1 MRITEPMTMM
11 TDYVMGALA
20 FVLAMRIVGDA
31 AAGRQLSGRLWAAAL
46 VMTAVAAFLGGTYHG
61 FIQWMPGAS
70 GRALWKATLLAT
82 GIGSACLLAAAVTAA
97 TAGALQRALLA
108 VVVVKLLVYV
118 WTIATKDQFAL
129 VIADY
134 GTALLAVALAA
145 WFIRPSG
152 LTPAAWWIT
161 GGVAVAVRGRGHPV
175 GPPRAPRPLQ
185 PQRPVPCGADGLAL
199 PAVPGR
205 VASARHAVNSAA
217 PARER
222 AHRRRPHDRWPR
234 EPGDER
240 LAGQR
245 LQERSPR
252 AKPISRSCRRRR
264 RCPRPRGGR
273 CCGGCCSASSSR

>member
-1 MRITEPMTMM
+1 VRITEPMTMM

-31 AAGRQLSGRLWAAAL
+31 AAGRQLSGQLWAAAF
-46 VMTAVAAFLGGTYHG
+46 VMTAVAAILGGTYHG
-61 FIQWMPGAS
+61 FIQWMPGVS

-108 VVVVKLLVYV
+108 VVVVKLLAYV

-134 GTALLAVALAA
+134 GAALLAVALAA

-161 GGVAVAVRGRGHPV
+161 AGVAVAVVAGAIQWAHL
-175 GPPRAPRPLQ
+175 APHIHFNHNDLFHVVQ
-185 PQRPVPCGADGLAL
+185 M
-199 PAVPGR
+199 
-205 VASARHAVNSAA
+205 AS
-217 PARER
+217 
-222 AHRRRPHDRWPR
+222 
-234 EPGDER
+234 
-240 LAGQR
+240 LY
-245 LQERSPR
+245 LLY
-252 AKPISRSCRRRR
+252 
-264 RCPRPRGGR
+264 RGGLLLR
-273 CCGGCCSASSSR
+273 DMQ

>member
-161 GGVAVAVRGRGHPV
+161 AGVAVAVV
-175 GPPRAPRPLQ
+175 A
-185 PQRPVPCGADGLAL
+185 GAIQWA
-199 PAVPGR
+199 
-205 VASARHAVNSAA
+205 
-217 PARER
+217 
-222 AHRRRPHDRWPR
+222 
-234 EPGDER
+234 R
-240 LAGQR
+240 LAPHVHFNHNDLFHVVQMAS
-245 LQERSPR
+245 LYLLY
-252 AKPISRSCRRRR
+252 
-264 RCPRPRGGR
+264 RGGLLLR
-273 CCGGCCSASSSR
+273 DMQ

>member
-61 FIQWMPGAS
+61 FIQWLPGAY

-97 TAGALQRALLA
+97 TAGALQRALVT

-118 WTIATKDQFAL
+118 WTIATKDQFVL

-161 GGVAVAVRGRGHPV
+161 AGVAVAVVAGVIQWAHL
-175 GPPRAPRPLQ
+175 APHVHFNHNDLFHVVQ
-185 PQRPVPCGADGLAL
+185 M
-199 PAVPGR
+199 
-205 VASARHAVNSAA
+205 AS
-217 PARER
+217 
-222 AHRRRPHDRWPR
+222 
-234 EPGDER
+234 
-240 LAGQR
+240 LY
-245 LQERSPR
+245 LLY
-252 AKPISRSCRRRR
+252 
-264 RCPRPRGGR
+264 RGGLLLR
-273 CCGGCCSASSSR
+273 DMQ

>member
-20 FVLAMRIVGDA
+20 FVLAMRLVGDA
-31 AAGRQLSGRLWAAAL
+31 TAGRQLSGRLWAAAL

-70 GRALWKATLLAT
+70 GRAIWKATLLAT

-134 GTALLAVALAA
+134 GAALLAVALAA

-161 GGVAVAVRGRGHPV
+161 GGVAVAAV
-175 GPPRAPRPLQ
+175 A
-185 PQRPVPCGADGLAL
+185 GAIQWA
-199 PAVPGR
+199 
-205 VASARHAVNSAA
+205 
-217 PARER
+217 
-222 AHRRRPHDRWPR
+222 
-234 EPGDER
+234 R
-240 LAGQR
+240 LAPHVHFNHNDLFHVVQMAS
-245 LQERSPR
+245 LYLLY
-252 AKPISRSCRRRR
+252 
-264 RCPRPRGGR
+264 RGGLLLR
-273 CCGGCCSASSSR
+273 DMQ

>member
-1 MRITEPMTMM
+1 VRITEPMTMM

-70 GRALWKATLLAT
+70 GRAIWKATLLAT

-118 WTIATKDQFAL
+118 WTIATQDQFAL
-129 VIADY
+129 VIVDY

-161 GGVAVAVRGRGHPV
+161 GGVAVAAV
-175 GPPRAPRPLQ
+175 A
-185 PQRPVPCGADGLAL
+185 GAIQWA
-199 PAVPGR
+199 
-205 VASARHAVNSAA
+205 
-217 PARER
+217 
-222 AHRRRPHDRWPR
+222 
-234 EPGDER
+234 R
-240 LAGQR
+240 LAPHVHFNHNDLFHVVQMAS
-245 LQERSPR
+245 LYLLY
-252 AKPISRSCRRRR
+252 
-264 RCPRPRGGR
+264 RGGLLLR
-273 CCGGCCSASSSR
+273 DMQ

>member
-1 MRITEPMTMM
+1 VRITEPMTMM

-20 FVLAMRIVGDA
+20 FVLAMRLVGDA
-31 AAGRQLSGRLWAAAL
+31 TAGQQLSGRLWAAAL
-46 VMTAVAAFLGGTYHG
+46 MMTAVAAFLGGTYHG

-118 WTIATKDQFAL
+118 WTIATRDQFAL

-134 GTALLAVALAA
+134 GAALLAVALAA

-161 GGVAVAVRGRGHPV
+161 AGVAVAVV
-175 GPPRAPRPLQ
+175 A
-185 PQRPVPCGADGLAL
+185 GAIQ
-199 PAVPGR
+199 
-205 VASARHAVNSAA
+205 
-217 PARER
+217 R
-222 AHRRRPHDRWPR
+222 AHLAPHVHFNHND
-234 EPGDER
+234 
-240 LAGQR
+240 LFHVVQMAS
-245 LQERSPR
+245 LYLLY
-252 AKPISRSCRRRR
+252 
-264 RCPRPRGGR
+264 RGGLLLR
-273 CCGGCCSASSSR
+273 DMR

>member
-31 AAGRQLSGRLWAAAL
+31 TAGRQLSGRLWAAAL

-70 GRALWKATLLAT
+70 GRAIWKATLLAT

-97 TAGALQRALLA
+97 AAGALQRALLA

-134 GTALLAVALAA
+134 GAALLAVALAA

-161 GGVAVAVRGRGHPV
+161 GGVAVAAV
-175 GPPRAPRPLQ
+175 A
-185 PQRPVPCGADGLAL
+185 GAIQWA
-199 PAVPGR
+199 
-205 VASARHAVNSAA
+205 
-217 PARER
+217 
-222 AHRRRPHDRWPR
+222 
-234 EPGDER
+234 R
-240 LAGQR
+240 LAPHVHFNHNDLFHVVQMAS
-245 LQERSPR
+245 LYLLY
-252 AKPISRSCRRRR
+252 
-264 RCPRPRGGR
+264 RGGLLLR
-273 CCGGCCSASSSR
+273 DMQ

>member
-1 MRITEPMTMM
+1 VRITEPMTMM

-31 AAGRQLSGRLWAAAL
+31 SAGRQLSGRLWAAAL

-61 FIQWMPGAS
+61 FIQWLPGAS

-108 VVVVKLLVYV
+108 VVAVKLLVYV

-145 WFIRPSG
+145 WVIRPSG

-161 GGVAVAVRGRGHPV
+161 GGVAVAAV
-175 GPPRAPRPLQ
+175 A
-185 PQRPVPCGADGLAL
+185 GAIQWA
-199 PAVPGR
+199 
-205 VASARHAVNSAA
+205 
-217 PARER
+217 
-222 AHRRRPHDRWPR
+222 
-234 EPGDER
+234 R
-240 LAGQR
+240 LAPHVHFNHNDLFHVVQMAS
-245 LQERSPR
+245 LYLLY
-252 AKPISRSCRRRR
+252 
-264 RCPRPRGGR
+264 RGGLLLR
-273 CCGGCCSASSSR
+273 DMQ

>member
-31 AAGRQLSGRLWAAAL
+31 AAGRQISGRLWAAAL

-61 FIQWMPGAS
+61 FIQWLPGAS

-161 GGVAVAVRGRGHPV
+161 GGVAVAAV
-175 GPPRAPRPLQ
+175 A
-185 PQRPVPCGADGLAL
+185 GAIQWA
-199 PAVPGR
+199 
-205 VASARHAVNSAA
+205 
-217 PARER
+217 
-222 AHRRRPHDRWPR
+222 
-234 EPGDER
+234 R
-240 LAGQR
+240 LAPHVHFNHNDLFHVVQMAS
-245 LQERSPR
+245 LYLLY
-252 AKPISRSCRRRR
+252 
-264 RCPRPRGGR
+264 RGGLLLR
-273 CCGGCCSASSSR
+273 DMQ

>member
-1 MRITEPMTMM
+1 MTMM

-61 FIQWMPGAS
+61 FIQWLPGAS

-108 VVVVKLLVYV
+108 VVAVKLLVYV

-161 GGVAVAVRGRGHPV
+161 AGVAVAVLAGAIQ
-175 GPPRAPRPLQ
+175 RA
-185 PQRPVPCGADGLAL
+185 
-199 PAVPGR
+199 
-205 VASARHAVNSAA
+205 
-217 PARER
+217 
-222 AHRRRPHDRWPR
+222 
-234 EPGDER
+234 R
-240 LAGQR
+240 LAPHVHFNHNDLFHVVQMGS
-245 LQERSPR
+245 LYLLY
-252 AKPISRSCRRRR
+252 
-264 RCPRPRGGR
+264 RGGLLLR
-273 CCGGCCSASSSR
+273 DMQ

>member
-70 GRALWKATLLAT
+70 GRAIWKATLLAT

-118 WTIATKDQFAL
+118 WTIATQDQFAL
-129 VIADY
+129 VIVDY

-161 GGVAVAVRGRGHPV
+161 GGVAVAAV
-175 GPPRAPRPLQ
+175 A
-185 PQRPVPCGADGLAL
+185 GAIQWA
-199 PAVPGR
+199 
-205 VASARHAVNSAA
+205 
-217 PARER
+217 
-222 AHRRRPHDRWPR
+222 
-234 EPGDER
+234 R
-240 LAGQR
+240 LAPHVHFNHNDLFHVVQMAS
-245 LQERSPR
+245 LYLLY
-252 AKPISRSCRRRR
+252 
-264 RCPRPRGGR
+264 RGGLLLR
-273 CCGGCCSASSSR
+273 DMQ

>member
-1 MRITEPMTMM
+1 VRITEPMTMM

-61 FIQWMPGAS
+61 FIQWLPGAS

-118 WTIATKDQFAL
+118 WTIATRDQFAL

-152 LTPAAWWIT
+152 LTPAARWIT
-161 GGVAVAVRGRGHPV
+161 AGVAVAVLAGAIQ
-175 GPPRAPRPLQ
+175 RA
-185 PQRPVPCGADGLAL
+185 
-199 PAVPGR
+199 
-205 VASARHAVNSAA
+205 
-217 PARER
+217 
-222 AHRRRPHDRWPR
+222 
-234 EPGDER
+234 R
-240 LAGQR
+240 LAPHVHFNHNDLFHVVQMGS
-245 LQERSPR
+245 LYLLY
-252 AKPISRSCRRRR
+252 
-264 RCPRPRGGR
+264 RGGLLLR
-273 CCGGCCSASSSR
+273 DMQ

>member
-20 FVLAMRIVGDA
+20 FVLAMRLVSDA
-31 AAGRQLSGRLWAAAL
+31 TAGRQLSGRLWAAAL

-97 TAGALQRALLA
+97 TAGALQRALVA

-161 GGVAVAVRGRGHPV
+161 GGVAVAVVAGAIHWAHL
-175 GPPRAPRPLQ
+175 APHAHFNHNDLFHVVQ
-185 PQRPVPCGADGLAL
+185 M
-199 PAVPGR
+199 
-205 VASARHAVNSAA
+205 AS
-217 PARER
+217 
-222 AHRRRPHDRWPR
+222 
-234 EPGDER
+234 
-240 LAGQR
+240 LY
-245 LQERSPR
+245 LLY
-252 AKPISRSCRRRR
+252 
-264 RCPRPRGGR
+264 RGGLLLR
-273 CCGGCCSASSSR
+273 DMR